1 MNVTDWIDADK
12 PPEKP
17 TIHDMRY
24 GLGYLTSKGPHHH

>member
-1 MNVTDWIDADK
+1 MNVTNWMGADK

-24 GLGYLTSKGPHHH
+24 GLGCMNDLRVR